1 LFSSTILTSRLDFF
15 RYVAERQQLYWSY
28 HIHILYFP
36 FTCFV
41 ALVLEITGVC
51 ILQPEHSRAHN
62 AQLGKFL
69 TELQR
74 DITVADRSQ
83 WRISLIAAAF
93 QVLQSSCISGDLG
106 GKTKTGAAL
115 FSSWQFSL
123 PIQNTS
129 CRSSTD
135 TACCIPHERRFR
147 ILISMSVDSAPFR
160 CRTLL

>member
-62 AQLGKFL
+62 AQLCKFL

-106 GKTKTGAAL
+106 
-115 FSSWQFSL
+115 
-123 PIQNTS
+123 
-129 CRSSTD
+129 
-135 TACCIPHERRFR
+135 ERRKPEPLCFHRGSSRYPFR
-147 ILISMSVDSAPFR
+147 ILLADPR
-160 CRTLL
+160 LTLLVAYLTNDGFVF